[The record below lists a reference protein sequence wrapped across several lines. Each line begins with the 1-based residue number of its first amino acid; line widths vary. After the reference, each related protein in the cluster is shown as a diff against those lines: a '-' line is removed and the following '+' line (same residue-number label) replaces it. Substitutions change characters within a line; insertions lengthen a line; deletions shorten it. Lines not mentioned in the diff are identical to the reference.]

1 MDKMEL
7 RVNRYS
13 IHKKVIITFLM
24 IVLVVTSLSSQA
36 VQEAQNERDRVVV
49 NLGVMKGP
57 SGFGVAGLTQKNGV
71 IDELTSFNVKVHS
84 SFNEVVAKLANG
96 ELDMAAL
103 PTNVAAN
110 LYAKGVGI
118 KLAAVTGE
126 GMLQFITTDPTIIEF
141 PDLENKS
148 IAIPGVGGTPDQLTQ
163 IFFTAFGFNTTD
175 FVTLDYSISSPAQL
189 TQMYIAGKREFV
201 VLPEPFLS
209 MAKAK
214 QPNTIIL
221 LDYQSLWG
229 ALTGTPNYPMTVL
242 VVRDSFI
249 EAHPEVLEKAL
260 NEVKMSIDWVN
271 THVQEAAQE
280 IEKQEIMS
288 AELAK
293 LSIPN
298 CNLGYIPALEA
309 YESIDMYYNILYG
322 FDYESIGSAVPDE
335 DFYLEK

>member
-1 MDKMEL
+1 
-7 RVNRYS
+7 
-13 IHKKVIITFLM
+13 
-24 IVLVVTSLSSQA
+24 
-36 VQEAQNERDRVVV
+36 
-49 NLGVMKGP
+49 MKGP

-71 IDELTSFNVKVHS
+71 IDDLTAFNVKVHS

-148 IAIPGVGGTPDQLTQ
+148 ISIPGVGGTPDQLTQ
-163 IFFTAFGFNTTD
+163 IYFTAFGFDTTE

-214 QPNTIIL
+214 QPASIVL
-221 LDYQSLWG
+221 LDYQNLWQ

-249 EAHPEVLEKAL
+249 EEHPEVLEKAF
-260 NEVKMSIDWVN
+260 NEVKMSIEWVN
-271 THVQEAAQE
+271 TNVSDAAIE
-280 IEKQEIMS
+280 IEKQGIMS
-288 AELAK
+288 ADLAE

-298 CNLGYIPALEA
+298 CNLNYIPAMDA
-309 YESIDMYYNILYG
+309 YDSIDMYYNVLYG
-322 FDYESIGSAVPDE
+322 FDYESIGSSVPNE
-335 DFYLEK
+335 DFYLDK